1 MGDYS
6 RDTYRLTN
14 AVHQLLTGSTV
25 SGAQHYV
32 GVRLQQGVPMLDADW
47 NELEDI
53 RNMELAAVLRLFIGD
68 GVPTQSAGFAISESG
83 VANDFA
89 IGPGVVLAN
98 GLLAI
103 NLVLTTYST
112 QPFSTGQPPLTT
124 PPGGSD
130 RTDIAYLDIWHE
142 EVRGSG
148 SGTVDPRLINDQIGV
163 ETTTRV
169 ARRWQVRVRESAAD
183 LVGLPVPAGH
193 QFTPLALLH
202 RRAGI
207 AAIREAMIEDRRRPG
222 LTLTDHLKAPL
233 YLRRG
238 LEVLDAQRFVQ
249 MASALRTVLF
259 SRLQNDQLPYQT
271 AAPNAQRKETLILMS
286 LQDLSHL
293 ARVGEIDAASG
304 NFDNANALNFLRELY
319 TSQSAWVGLVES
331 LGNAGGVAQSFV
343 NGYRQRLDG
352 TPPDPVIKGIKPAL
366 DQDDLLAAVIAQETL
381 NLWLTA
387 PTGELPEGS
396 AVCLYQSVI
405 PVENLT
411 AGSSYDFTYQVS
423 ANFVSPQ
430 ATETFQ
436 VQVTLPAAF
445 GTAVANPV
453 LVTFTAP
460 EDQATVKVT
469 VVPSGSS
476 TTADLDVTLFAVR
489 NATLRSPQPS
499 LTLTLNAPPPVAAY
513 FYYTGA
519 RFNIDGRL
527 EIPQSHLTRAQGRN
541 ILFRLQNTSASETR
555 TFQVTGQ
562 IAPSVADTSG
572 WSPLTPTA
580 LPALV
585 VNPGAGM
592 DVNVH
597 VDGPKSP
604 NPAPPLGTLG
614 NITAVATLT
623 QVNGA
628 PPVDAPPPV
637 TITIPF
643 VVV

>member
-6 RDTYRLTN
+6 RDSYRLTN
-14 AVHQLLTGSTV
+14 AVYQLLTGSAV
-25 SGAQHYV
+25 SDAQHYV

-83 VANDFA
+83 AANDFA
-89 IGPGVVLAN
+89 IGPGVALAN

-103 NLVLTTYST
+103 NLSLTTYNG
-112 QPFSTGQPPLTT
+112 QPFAAGQPPLTT

-130 RTDIAYLDIWHE
+130 RTDIVYLDIWHE

-148 SGTVDPRLINDQIGV
+148 GATVDPRLINDQIGV
-163 ETTTRV
+163 ETAARV
-169 ARRWQVRVRESAAD
+169 ARRWQVRVREGAAD
-183 LVGLPVPAGH
+183 LTGLPVPVGH

-207 AAIREAMIEDRRRPG
+207 AAIREAMIEDLRRPG

-238 LEVLDAQRFVQ
+238 FEVLDAPRFVQ
-249 MASALRTVLF
+249 MARALRTVLL

-271 AAPNAQRKETLILMS
+271 AGVNAQRDETLILMS
-286 LQDLSHL
+286 LQEITHL
-293 ARVGEIDAASG
+293 ARVGEIETASR
-304 NFDNANALNFLRELY
+304 NFDNANAIGFLGELY
-319 TSQSAWVGLVES
+319 TSQAAWIDMVES
-331 LGNAGGVAQSFV
+331 IGNDSGVAQSFV

-352 TPPDPVIKGIKPAL
+352 TPPDPVIKGVKPAL
-366 DQDDLLAAVIAQETL
+366 DQGDLLAAVIAQENL

-396 AVCLYQSVI
+396 AVCLYQAVI

-411 AGSSYDFTYQVS
+411 AGSSYDFTYQIS

-430 ATETFQ
+430 ATEDFQ

-445 GTAVANPV
+445 GTAVANPA
-453 LVTFTAP
+453 LLTFTAP
-460 EDQATVKVT
+460 EDQATVTVT
-469 VVPSGSS
+469 VVPSGTS
-476 TTADLDVTLFAVR
+476 TTADLDVTVFAVR
-489 NATLRSPQPS
+489 NATLRSPQPPI
-499 LTLTLNAPPPVAAY
+499 TLTLNAPPPVAAY
-513 FYYTGA
+513 FYYAGT
-519 RFNIDGRL
+519 RFNADGQL
-527 EIPQSHLTRAQGRN
+527 EIPQSHLTRPQGRN
-541 ILFRLQNTSASETR
+541 ILFRLQNDSAAETR
-555 TFQVTGQ
+555 TYQVTGQ
-562 IAPSVADTSG
+562 IIPSVADTSG

-580 LPALV
+580 LPDIV
-585 VNPGAGM
+585 VNPSAGM
-592 DVNVH
+592 DVNVR

-604 NPAPPLGTLG
+604 NPAPPVGTIG
-614 NITAVATLT
+614 DIIAVATLT

-628 PPVDAPPPV
+628 PPVDAPPPITV
-637 TITIPF
+637 TIPF